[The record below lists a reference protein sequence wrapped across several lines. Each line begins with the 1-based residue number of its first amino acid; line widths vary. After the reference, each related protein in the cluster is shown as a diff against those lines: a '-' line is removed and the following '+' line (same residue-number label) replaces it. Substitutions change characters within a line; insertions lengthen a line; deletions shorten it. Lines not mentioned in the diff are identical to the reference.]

1 MTNTYKIAGK
11 YFCGNEI
18 SAYGQEHNRLDYDT
32 FAKAFDAV
40 LNNNIMEK
48 GWSIGNGWELV
59 NGSDYDEENDEYT
72 EVFQWYI
79 VSDGGA
85 RMIQD
90 YTAEEA
96 RCFGYCDTLSPMAA
110 GKARNALY
118 KPVMYKGKA
127 VKKKDFIKMLAD
139 NGGYTAQEKFFSNYK
154 SGKSPCYC
162 IIHEDESFYTV
173 SKTEYNLFKF
183 LTKKEV

>member
-1 MTNTYKIAGK
+1 MANNFKLAGK

-18 SAYGQEHNRLDYDT
+18 SAYGQEHNRLDYAT

-72 EVFQWYI
+72 EVFQWFI
-79 VSDGGA
+79 VSDNGA

-90 YTAEEA
+90 YTNEILFYNEELDIYLWGVTHWGTSWDYVLMDIP
-96 RCFGYCDTLSPMAA
+96 CNCGY
-110 GKARNALY
+110 
-118 KPVMYKGKA
+118 
-127 VKKKDFIKMLAD
+127 
-139 NGGYTAQEKFFSNYK
+139 
-154 SGKSPCYC
+154 
-162 IIHEDESFYTV
+162 ED
-173 SKTEYNLFKF
+173 
-183 LTKKEV
+183 